1 VPRSRQTGSRVMRT
15 NKTVATAVIAGLV
28 AIGAVARA
36 AGDEKTITGVVS
48 KVDPTTRIATVTPA
62 SGPPIV
68 VKFEFN
74 AGGPCGTCL
83 GSGRS
88 GPTFAETVTEGSMW
102 TLTYTSSIPEGAATW
117 FPGGT
122 VNTVY
127 RAVPSKA
134 K

>member
-1 VPRSRQTGSRVMRT
+1 MRT
-15 NKTVATAVIAGLV
+15 KAVAAVVVVVLFVIA
-28 AIGAVARA
+28 AVARA
-36 AGDEKTITGVVS
+36 AGDEKTITGVIS
-48 KVDPTTRIATVTPA
+48 KVNPTTRIATVTPA
-62 SGPPIV
+62 NGPAIFV
-68 VKFEFN
+68 QFAFN
-74 AGGPCGTCL
+74 AGGPCNTCL

-88 GPTFAETVTEGSMW
+88 GPTFAETVTEGSTW

-127 RAVPSKA
+127 RAVPVKT

>member
-1 VPRSRQTGSRVMRT
+1 MRT
-15 NKTVATAVIAGLV
+15 KKTVAAVVVFGLFLIA
-28 AIGAVARA
+28 AVARA
-36 AGDEKTITGVVS
+36 AGDEKTITGVMS
-48 KVDPTTRIATVTPA
+48 KVNPTTRIATVTPA
-62 SGPPIV
+62 SGPAIFV
-68 VKFEFN
+68 QFAFN
-74 AGGPCGTCL
+74 AGGPCNTCL

-88 GPTFAETVTEGSMW
+88 GPTFVETVTEGSTW

-127 RAVPSKA
+127 RAVPVKT

>member
-1 VPRSRQTGSRVMRT
+1 MKSNRIAVTG
-15 NKTVATAVIAGLV
+15 AAVLGLFLIA
-28 AIGAVARA
+28 AVAWA
-36 AGDEKTITGVVS
+36 AGEEQTITGVIS

-62 SGPPIV
+62 SGPPIFV
-68 VKFEFN
+68 QFFFN
-74 AGGPCGTCL
+74 AGGPCNICL

-88 GPTFAETVTEGSMW
+88 GPTFAETVTEGSTW
-102 TLTYTSSIPEGAATW
+102 TLTYTSSLPAGAATW

-127 RAVPSKA
+127 RAVPVKA

>member
-1 VPRSRQTGSRVMRT
+1 MRT
-15 NKTVATAVIAGLV
+15 NKTVAASVIV
-28 AIGAVARA
+28 ALLLIAAVARA
-36 AGDEKTITGVVS
+36 ADDEKTITGVIT

-62 SGPPIV
+62 SGPAIFV
-68 VKFEFN
+68 QFAFN
-74 AGGPCGTCL
+74 AGGPCNSCL

-88 GPTFAETVTEGSMW
+88 GPTFAETVTVGSTW

-122 VNTVY
+122 VNSVY
-127 RAVPSKA
+127 RAVPVKT